1 MKRLILKR
9 SMAAAAVAAMVT
21 VGAAAAEPS
30 VCASPAVQI
39 VLFSAHAAPAVSAG
53 AMEGRS
59 VTRTPSP
66 GGALNATSPKGIG
79 IYFR

>member
-9 SMAAAAVAAMVT
+9 SMAAAAVAAA
-21 VGAAAAEPS
+21 VGLAAAAEPS

-59 VTRTPSP
+59 VTKTPSP

-79 IYFR
+79 RYVR